1 MLIFPG
7 NEFQFFSRMAYEDI
21 NSIRL
26 LKNLF
31 DQCLDRDSS
40 DSDNDGDFPGAASS
54 HGPADV
60 KPKKRE
66 VKKTLE
72 NPLLVKIE
80 VDAAVKSMEEWDQQE
95 VENAELLD
103 TRKQPDFKI
112 TYKQAVTTEDMY
124 LQMGLKTP
132 ATASCEE
139 MIVDIFLPDETVTID
154 QMELN
159 VEAELVHLKT
169 PVYRSKLSLP
179 HKIDPKKGRAAFDPD
194 KKVLKLTLRMNRE
207 YDFVN
212 F

>member
-1 MLIFPG
+1 
-7 NEFQFFSRMAYEDI
+7 MAYEDI

-31 DQCLDRDSS
+31 DQCLDRGSS
-40 DSDNDGDFPGAASS
+40 DSDNDGDFP

-80 VDAAVKSMEEWDQQE
+80 ADPAVKSVEEWEKQL
-95 VENAELLD
+95 VEDDDLFD

-132 ATASCEE
+132 ATSSCEE

-159 VEAELVHLKT
+159 VQAEMVHLQT
-169 PVYRSKLSLP
+169 PVYRLKLSLP

>member
-7 NEFQFFSRMAYEDI
+7 NEFQFFSKMAYEDI

-31 DQCLDRDSS
+31 DQCREGGSS
-40 DSDNDGDFPGAASS
+40 DSENDGDFPAATSS

-80 VDAAVKSMEEWDQQE
+80 VNPTVKSMEEWKQQQ
-95 VENAELLD
+95 VEDADLLD
-103 TRKQPDFKI
+103 TRKQPDFTI
-112 TYKQAVTTEDMY
+112 TYKQAVSTEDMY

-132 ATASCEE
+132 ATSSCEE
-139 MIVDIFLPDETVTID
+139 MIVDIFMPEETVTID
-154 QMELN
+154 HMELN
-159 VEAELVHLKT
+159 VETEVVHLQT
-169 PVYRSKLSLP
+169 PVYRLKLSLP

-194 KKVLKLTLRMNRE
+194 KKTLKLTLRMNRE